1 MSTETLS
8 FGLLG
13 PEKNAFKDGNPTLK
27 ITKYKMEY
35 FLEANLSG
43 VLTFR

>member
-27 ITKYKMEY
+27 IITKWSIFGAKS
-35 FLEANLSG
+35 LG
-43 VLTFR
+43 VLTDVSI